1 MIGKDKLFS
10 TFEKVV
16 KSSKADETEITYIGS
31 TTGLTRYANSTI
43 HQNVNETDAR
53 VFIRTAIGKKIGVA
67 STNSLAV
74 NDLRATLKNSLEIA
88 KFQRDNKYFDGLP
101 EPVEY
106 KKIDTYFENTAN
118 YKPKDRA
125 RMVKKVFVRGNR
137 RKYTMAGA
145 FSSGEGEVA
154 VFNTRGVRCYQP
166 LTGSSINIIAM
177 SKDSSGYAV
186 GMSRNIDDIDPV
198 SLADIAVEK
207 ARLSRRPKP
216 LKPGDYEVILEP
228 SAIAEAFEWLNYVGF
243 NSRAF
248 MEKRSFLAENIGKK
262 IMSDSMT
269 FYDDGNDTK
278 GIAIP
283 FDFEGV
289 PKKKVY
295 FVEKGVGKGVVWD
308 RLSGKKHGV
317 ESTGHALTAN
327 QHGEGAYGLNIFI
340 EPGDKTTGEMIA
352 SVERGILV
360 TRFHYINGLIDPPKA
375 VLTGMTRDGTFL
387 IENGQI
393 KHGIKNL
400 RFTDSMMRAFSTVK
414 GISKE
419 RKLIPSWW
427 DAVGCMVAPTIH
439 LGSFKFTGTTDF

>member
-1 MIGKDKLFS
+1 MIGKEKLFS
-10 TFEKVV
+10 TFENVV
-16 KSSKADETEITYIGS
+16 KSSKADETEITFVGNE
-31 TTGLTRYANSTI
+31 TGLTRFANSTI
-43 HQNVNETDAR
+43 HQNVNETNAQ
-53 VFIRTAIGKKIGVA
+53 VLIRTVIGKKIGVA
-67 STNSLAV
+67 STNSIAL
-74 NDLRATLKNSLEIA
+74 NDLKATLKNSLEIA

-101 EPVEY
+101 GPAEY
-106 KKIDTYFENTAN
+106 AKINTYFENTAD

-125 RMVKKVFVRGNR
+125 RQVKRIFVRGNR

-145 FSSGEGEVA
+145 FSTGEGEVA
-154 VFNTRGVRCYQP
+154 VFNTKGVRCYQP

-177 SKDSSGYAV
+177 SKNSSGYAS
-186 GMSRNIDDIDPV
+186 GTSRDVNNIDPV
-198 SLADIAVEK
+198 ALADIAVEK
-207 ARLSRRPKP
+207 ARLSKYPKKI
-216 LKPGDYEVILEP
+216 KPGDYEVILEP

-262 IMSDSMT
+262 IMHESIT
-269 FYDDGNDTK
+269 IFDDGNDPS
-278 GIAIP
+278 GIALP

-295 FVEKGVGKGVVWD
+295 FVDKGVGKGVVWD
-308 RLSGKKHGV
+308 RLTGKKHGV
-317 ESTGHALTAN
+317 PSTGHALTADN
-327 QHGEGAYGLNIFI
+327 HGEGAIGLNIFI
-340 EPGDKTTGEMIA
+340 GTGDKTEEEMIS

-360 TRFHYINGLIDPPKA
+360 TRFHYVNGLIDPPKA

-400 RFTDSMMRAFSTVK
+400 RFTDSMLRAFSTVK

-419 RKLIPSWW
+419 RKLVPSWW
-427 DAVGCMVAPTIH
+427 DAVGCIAAPTIH
-439 LGSFKFTGTTDF
+439 LGSLKFTGTTDF

>member
-101 EPVEY
+101 EPAEY

-154 VFNTRGVRCYQP
+154 VFNTRVP
-166 LTGSSINIIAM
+166 AAF
-177 SKDSSGYAV
+177 AV
-186 GMSRNIDDIDPV
+186 TSR
-198 SLADIAVEK
+198 
-207 ARLSRRPKP
+207 
-216 LKPGDYEVILEP
+216 
-228 SAIAEAFEWLNYVGF
+228 
-243 NSRAF
+243 
-248 MEKRSFLAENIGKK
+248 
-262 IMSDSMT
+262 
-269 FYDDGNDTK
+269 
-278 GIAIP
+278 
-283 FDFEGV
+283 
-289 PKKKVY
+289 
-295 FVEKGVGKGVVWD
+295 
-308 RLSGKKHGV
+308 
-317 ESTGHALTAN
+317 
-327 QHGEGAYGLNIFI
+327 
-340 EPGDKTTGEMIA
+340 
-352 SVERGILV
+352 
-360 TRFHYINGLIDPPKA
+360 
-375 VLTGMTRDGTFL
+375 
-387 IENGQI
+387 
-393 KHGIKNL
+393 
-400 RFTDSMMRAFSTVK
+400 
-414 GISKE
+414 
-419 RKLIPSWW
+419 
-427 DAVGCMVAPTIH
+427 
-439 LGSFKFTGTTDF
+439 

>member
-1 MIGKDKLFS
+1 MIGKEKLFS

-16 KSSKADETEITYIGS
+16 KSSKADETEITYVGND
-31 TTGLTRYANSTI
+31 TGLTRYANSTI
-43 HQNVNETDAR
+43 HQNVNESNAQ
-53 VFIRTAIGKKIGVA
+53 VFIRTVIGKKIGVA

-88 KFQRDNKYFDGLP
+88 KFQRDNKYFEGLP
-101 EPVEY
+101 GPEEY
-106 KKIDTYFENTAN
+106 KEISTYFENTAN

-145 FSSGEGEVA
+145 YSTGEGEVA
-154 VFNTRGVRCYQP
+154 VFNTKGVRCYQP
-166 LTGSSINIIAM
+166 LSGASINIIAM

-186 GMSRNIDDIDPV
+186 GLSRNVDDIDPV
-198 SLADIAVEK
+198 ALADVAVEK

-228 SAIAEAFEWLNYVGF
+228 SAIAEVFEWLNYVGF
-243 NSRAF
+243 NSRSF
-248 MEKRSFLAENIGKK
+248 IEKRSFLAENVGKK
-262 IMSDSMT
+262 IMSDAMS
-269 FYDDGNDTK
+269 FYDDGNDPE
-278 GIAIP
+278 GIGIP

-289 PKKKVY
+289 PKQKVF

-317 ESTGHALTAN
+317 ESTGHALTAD
-327 QHGEGAYGLNIFI
+327 QHGDGAYGLNIFI
-340 EPGDKTTGEMIA
+340 DTGDKTTEEMIS

-375 VLTGMTRDGTFL
+375 VLTGMTRNGTFL

-400 RFTDSMMRAFSTVK
+400 RFTDSMLRAFSTVK

-427 DAVGCMVAPTIH
+427 DAVGCIAAPTIH
-439 LGSFKFTGTTDF
+439 LGSLKFTGTTDF